1 MTCWPLFQYCNIF
14 YNVTTFFL
22 FLCLWLTLYNF
33 CSVVFAL
40 CLPSSCLDNYF
51 GQTECFPTAVALLTD
66 VSLSDRLPRAKPGT
80 LVATSFSAK
89 FYFQFRKGFC
99 FGFVITFAAEIQ
111 LYFLVEPGRKTQK
124 VETDIQLMIGGKL
137 NEMQVSLI
145 AC

>member
-1 MTCWPLFQYCNIF
+1 M
-14 YNVTTFFL
+14 
-22 FLCLWLTLYNF
+22 
-33 CSVVFAL
+33 FAL

-137 NEMQVSLI
+137 NEDASELDSLLKTGTSRRTWK
-145 AC
+145 AGESRCKSSSVLVLG

>member
-1 MTCWPLFQYCNIF
+1 MSPLSSCFSVCGSHYTIF
-14 YNVTTFFL
+14 AVS
-22 FLCLWLTLYNF
+22 CLP
-33 CSVVFAL
+33 S